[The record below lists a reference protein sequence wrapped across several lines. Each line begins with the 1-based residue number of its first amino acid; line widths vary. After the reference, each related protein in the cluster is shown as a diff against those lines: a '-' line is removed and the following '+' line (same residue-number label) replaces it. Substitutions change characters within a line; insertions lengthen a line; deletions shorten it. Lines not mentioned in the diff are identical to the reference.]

1 MALSADKKNAV
12 YYAYGTLLDINGM
25 KKYCPSAQP
34 LGVMSLK
41 GYRLGFAACGA
52 DPSVGGCTLIEDPA
66 NTMYGVLYSLPA
78 KELADLDSA
87 SGLDKG
93 LWATIKI
100 TLINDMGQKV
110 PANTLTIPDPA
121 GPYRPPETYT
131 TPILVG
137 AEAWP
142 LPAEYI
148 KQLEEIIRDAQ
159 GKGPA
164 S

>member
-1 MALSADKKNAV
+1 MALSGRKNKAV
-12 YYAYGTLLDINGM
+12 YFAYGTLLDIKGM
-25 KKYCPSAQP
+25 KKYCPSAES

-41 GYRLGFAACGA
+41 GYRMGFAVCGA
-52 DPSVGGCTLIEDPA
+52 DPSVGGCTLVEDPG

-78 KELADLDSA
+78 EELAELDAA
-87 SGLDKG
+87 SGVDKG

-100 TLINDMGQKV
+100 TLINDKGQRV

-137 AEAWP
+137 ARAWP
-142 LPAEYI
+142 LPAAYI
-148 KQLEEIIRDAQ
+148 KQLEEIIRKAQ
-159 GKGPA
+159 GV
-164 S
+164 

>member
-1 MALSADKKNAV
+1 MALSGSKNNAV
-12 YYAYGTLLDINGM
+12 YFAYGTLLDINGM
-25 KKYCPSAQP
+25 KKYCPSAEP

-41 GYRLGFAACGA
+41 GHRMGFALCGA
-52 DPSVGGCTLIEDPA
+52 DPSVGGCTLVEDPA

-78 KELADLDSA
+78 KELAELDAA
-87 SGLDKG
+87 SGVDKG

-100 TLINDMGQKV
+100 TLINDKGQKV

-137 AEAWP
+137 AKAWP
-142 LPAEYI
+142 LPAAYI
-148 KQLEEIIRDAQ
+148 KQLEEIIRKAQ
-159 GKGPA
+159 GV
-164 S
+164 

>member
-1 MALSADKKNAV
+1 MTHSSSKNKAV
-12 YYAYGTLLDINGM
+12 YFAYGTLLDINGM
-25 KKYCPSAQP
+25 KKYCPSAEP

-41 GYRLGFAACGA
+41 GYRMGFALCGG
-52 DPSVGGCTLIEDPA
+52 DPSVGGCTLAEDPG

-78 KELADLDSA
+78 KELADLDAA
-87 SGLDKG
+87 SGVDKG

-100 TLINDMGQKV
+100 TLTNDKGQKV

-131 TPILVG
+131 HPILAG
-137 AEAWP
+137 AAAWT
-142 LPAEYI
+142 LPEGYI
-148 KQLEEIIRDAQ
+148 KQLKEIIRKAQ
-159 GKGPA
+159 GR